1 MRQLRSF
8 SICYIGIIRLYQ
20 YTQLVAL
27 LFANSYYFYSRALV
41 SRERERYM
49 IIMWMYN
56 WILCDVYRCSHDDLQ
71 GLSAESLRSI
81 YANVS
86 HPSCTLLD
94 GVINGTAIEAD
105 GMTCE
110 NWIFE
115 RESGYES
122 ITTELQ
128 WVCDKSHQ
136 AAVGQSFFFI
146 GSVVGT
152 ITFGYLSD
160 RIGRLPC
167 MIMATL
173 AGASGDFM
181 TSFVYTLPWFA
192 FSRFVSGLSTD
203 TMYYL
208 MYILGELFKLQIGI
222 FFIFIVLDIP

>member
-1 MRQLRSF
+1 MN
-8 SICYIGIIRLYQ
+8 I
-20 YTQLVAL
+20 
-27 LFANSYYFYSRALV
+27 NSNIKL
-41 SRERERYM
+41 
-49 IIMWMYN
+49 
-56 WILCDVYRCSHDDLQ
+56 VYRCSHNDLE
-71 GLSAESLRSI
+71 GLSAEALRAVF
-81 YANVS
+81 ANVS
-86 HPSCTLLD
+86 HPSCTVLD
-94 GVINGTAIEAD
+94 GVINGTAIEAN
-105 GMTCE
+105 GQTCE
-110 NWIFE
+110 KWIFE

-122 ITTELQ
+122 LTTELQ

-167 MIMATL
+167 LLMATL
-173 AGASGDFM
+173 AGASGDFI

-208 MYILGELFKLQIGI
+208 MYILGEYSFCIYML
-222 FFIFIVLDIP
+222 

>member
-1 MRQLRSF
+1 
-8 SICYIGIIRLYQ
+8 
-20 YTQLVAL
+20 
-27 LFANSYYFYSRALV
+27 
-41 SRERERYM
+41 
-49 IIMWMYN
+49 
-56 WILCDVYRCSHDDLQ
+56 
-71 GLSAESLRSI
+71 
-81 YANVS
+81 
-86 HPSCTLLD
+86 
-94 GVINGTAIEAD
+94 
-105 GMTCE
+105 MTCE

-222 FFIFIVLDIP
+222 FFIFIVLDIS